1 MRLLFISANTCT
13 DPYPVYPLALSYLSA
28 ALKNRFPEIEIDYY
42 DVNLD
47 QDKDLKGVLI
57 EKRPDYVAISLRN
70 VDNVNIYKSENYI
83 YQYRKLVK
91 LAKKETDAKVIV
103 GGAGFSIYPKKL
115 FEFLGA
121 DFGNS
126 GEGENTLGEL
136 IEALEKGEDHSDI
149 EGLVYK
155 KDGKVI
161 ENSREMRFTGIDFQM
176 DERLADFYWKTSGM
190 MNVQTKRG
198 CPFKCIYCS
207 YPVIEGKDV
216 RTLDPEK
223 VVQTIKNSVE
233 KGRDYFFFTDSVFN
247 ISPEYNRIFAQM
259 IIDSGIKM
267 KWGAYFRPHG
277 TSYEDLELFKK
288 SGLTHIEF
296 GTESLC
302 DPVLEKYGKSFNF
315 EQISQA
321 TQMCYDLKIYN
332 AHFLILGGYGE
343 TDETIKKSFEN
354 SSKLPWTVF
363 FPFVGMRI
371 YPKTRLKEIAIEEGI
386 IKADDTLMDPVY
398 YTAKNVNLESDHLK
412 SLAATTGK
420 RWVFSDEDN
429 SKILT
434 RMKKRG
440 RKGPLWEFLVG

>member
-1 MRLLFISANTCT
+1 MKLLFISANRCT
-13 DPYPVYPLALSYLSA
+13 DPYPIYPLALSYLTA
-28 ALKNRFPEIEIDYY
+28 ALKNRFSQIDIQYY

-47 QDKDLKGVLI
+47 KDVELREVLVNND
-57 EKRPDYVAISLRN
+57 PDYVALSLRN
-70 VDNVNIYKSENYI
+70 VDNVNIFKTENYI
-83 YQYRKLVK
+83 YDYRDLVRLVK
-91 LAKKETDAKVIV
+91 DVTDAKVIV

-136 IEALEKGEDHSDI
+136 IDVLENGGDHSNI

-155 KDGKVI
+155 KDKKII
-161 ENSREMRFTGIDFQM
+161 ENSRKIRFTGIDFQM

-207 YPVIEGKDV
+207 YPVIEGTDV

-223 VVQTIKNSVE
+223 VVLTIKNSVE

-247 ISPEYNRIFAQM
+247 ISPEYNRKFAQM

-267 KWGAYFRPHG
+267 KWGAYFRPQG

-302 DPVLEKYGKSFNF
+302 DPVLGSYGKFFKFS
-315 EQISQA
+315 EIAQA
-321 TQMCYDLKIYN
+321 TKMCHDLKIYN
-332 AHFLILGGYGE
+332 AHFLILGGHGE
-343 TDETIKKSFEN
+343 TDETVAQTFSN

-371 YPKTRLKEIAIEEGI
+371 YPKTKLKEIAIAEGV

-398 YTAKNVNLESDHLK
+398 YTAKNVNLESEYLK
-412 SLAATTGK
+412 TLAAKTGK
-420 RWVFSDEDN
+420 RWVFPDEDN
-429 SKILT
+429 SKILA